1 MEKLLKAIIMCVP
14 FSTVCEGIV
23 RQHRTIPSLQLKRC
37 SDGCAAG
44 NHTFKRQNLLFA
56 AGNIITTITEKK
68 ISFYERRRVLI
79 ATLYERHN
87 DIVGNRAFEFDASF
101 HTIRN
106 DIRVLEL
113 KYPIY
118 TRMGAGGGVFILDSS
133 RLQQRWLTV
142 HQREL
147 LMDVCSVL
155 DDERALLMKSIIGG
169 LPP

>member
-1 MEKLLKAIIMCVP
+1 M
-14 FSTVCEGIV
+14 
-23 RQHRTIPSLQLKRC
+23 
-37 SDGCAAG
+37 
-44 NHTFKRQNLLFA
+44 
-56 AGNIITTITEKK
+56 
-68 ISFYERRRVLI
+68 I

-87 DIVGNRAFEFDASF
+87 DIVGNRSFEFDASF

-113 KYPIY
+113 KYSIY

-169 LPP
+169 LAP

>member
-1 MEKLLKAIIMCVP
+1 M
-14 FSTVCEGIV
+14 
-23 RQHRTIPSLQLKRC
+23 
-37 SDGCAAG
+37 
-44 NHTFKRQNLLFA
+44 
-56 AGNIITTITEKK
+56 
-68 ISFYERRRVLI
+68 I

-106 DIRVLEL
+106 DIRILEL

-118 TRMGAGGGVFILDSS
+118 TRIGAGGGVFILDSS

-147 LMDVCSVL
+147 LMDVCSAL

>member
-1 MEKLLKAIIMCVP
+1 M
-14 FSTVCEGIV
+14 
-23 RQHRTIPSLQLKRC
+23 
-37 SDGCAAG
+37 
-44 NHTFKRQNLLFA
+44 
-56 AGNIITTITEKK
+56 
-68 ISFYERRRVLI
+68 I

-113 KYPIY
+113 KCPIY
-118 TRMGAGGGVFILDSS
+118 TRMGVGGGVFILDSS

-142 HQREL
+142 EQREL

>member
-1 MEKLLKAIIMCVP
+1 M
-14 FSTVCEGIV
+14 
-23 RQHRTIPSLQLKRC
+23 
-37 SDGCAAG
+37 
-44 NHTFKRQNLLFA
+44 
-56 AGNIITTITEKK
+56 
-68 ISFYERRRVLI
+68 I

-113 KYPIY
+113 KYTIY

>member
-1 MEKLLKAIIMCVP
+1 M
-14 FSTVCEGIV
+14 
-23 RQHRTIPSLQLKRC
+23 
-37 SDGCAAG
+37 
-44 NHTFKRQNLLFA
+44 
-56 AGNIITTITEKK
+56 
-68 ISFYERRRVLI
+68 I

-113 KYPIY
+113 KYSIY

-155 DDERALLMKSIIGG
+155 DDEQALLMRSIIGG
-169 LPP
+169 LAP

>member
-1 MEKLLKAIIMCVP
+1 M
-14 FSTVCEGIV
+14 
-23 RQHRTIPSLQLKRC
+23 
-37 SDGCAAG
+37 
-44 NHTFKRQNLLFA
+44 
-56 AGNIITTITEKK
+56 
-68 ISFYERRRVLI
+68 I
-79 ATLYERHN
+79 ATLYERHY

-118 TRMGAGGGVFILDSS
+118 TRIGAGGGVFILDSS

-147 LMDVCSVL
+147 LMDVCSAL

>member
-1 MEKLLKAIIMCVP
+1 
-14 FSTVCEGIV
+14 
-23 RQHRTIPSLQLKRC
+23 
-37 SDGCAAG
+37 
-44 NHTFKRQNLLFA
+44 
-56 AGNIITTITEKK
+56 
-68 ISFYERRRVLI
+68 LI

-147 LMDVCSVL
+147 LMDVCSAL

>member
-1 MEKLLKAIIMCVP
+1 M
-14 FSTVCEGIV
+14 
-23 RQHRTIPSLQLKRC
+23 
-37 SDGCAAG
+37 
-44 NHTFKRQNLLFA
+44 
-56 AGNIITTITEKK
+56 
-68 ISFYERRRVLI
+68 I

-113 KYPIY
+113 KYSIY

-147 LMDVCSVL
+147 LMDVCSGL

-169 LPP
+169 LAP

>member
-1 MEKLLKAIIMCVP
+1 M
-14 FSTVCEGIV
+14 
-23 RQHRTIPSLQLKRC
+23 
-37 SDGCAAG
+37 
-44 NHTFKRQNLLFA
+44 
-56 AGNIITTITEKK
+56 
-68 ISFYERRRVLI
+68 I
-79 ATLYERHN
+79 ATLYERYN

-113 KYPIY
+113 KYSIY

-169 LPP
+169 LAP

>member
-1 MEKLLKAIIMCVP
+1 M
-14 FSTVCEGIV
+14 
-23 RQHRTIPSLQLKRC
+23 
-37 SDGCAAG
+37 
-44 NHTFKRQNLLFA
+44 
-56 AGNIITTITEKK
+56 
-68 ISFYERRRVLI
+68 I

-147 LMDVCSVL
+147 LMDVCSAL

>member
-1 MEKLLKAIIMCVP
+1 M
-14 FSTVCEGIV
+14 
-23 RQHRTIPSLQLKRC
+23 
-37 SDGCAAG
+37 
-44 NHTFKRQNLLFA
+44 
-56 AGNIITTITEKK
+56 
-68 ISFYERRRVLI
+68 I

-113 KYPIY
+113 KYSIY

>member
-1 MEKLLKAIIMCVP
+1 M
-14 FSTVCEGIV
+14 
-23 RQHRTIPSLQLKRC
+23 
-37 SDGCAAG
+37 
-44 NHTFKRQNLLFA
+44 
-56 AGNIITTITEKK
+56 ITEKK
-68 ISFYERRRVLI
+68 ISLYERRRVLI

-142 HQREL
+142 DQREL
-147 LMDVCSVL
+147 LMGVCSVL

>member
-1 MEKLLKAIIMCVP
+1 MIAI
-14 FSTVCEGIV
+14 
-23 RQHRTIPSLQLKRC
+23 
-37 SDGCAAG
+37 
-44 NHTFKRQNLLFA
+44 
-56 AGNIITTITEKK
+56 
-68 ISFYERRRVLI
+68 
-79 ATLYERHN
+79 LYERHN

-118 TRMGAGGGVFILDSS
+118 TRIGAGGGVFILDSS

-142 HQREL
+142 EQREL
-147 LMDVCSVL
+147 LMDVCSAL